1 MEPGDEWGRGRSLA
15 QKFLAE
21 IATCTCKV
29 GQGELTEM
37 VATLLKLSEVMD
49 LQEIS
54 RRAFRA
60 LLVSCFV
67 SATLLAQSGEVS
79 LRGQVTDQSGAVVPG
94 IPVTLIAPGGDVR
107 ETKTED
113 VEGRY
118 VFRDLPAGT
127 YTLRVRVK
135 GFADIEKPGVV
146 IVRGQPQV
154 VNLQLDVVM
163 EQQEVTI
170 KEEEAPSVSV
180 SSANNASALTL
191 QGSDLEA
198 LSDDPT
204 DLEADLQA
212 LAGPSAGPSGGAMF
226 VNGFSGGNLPAKE
239 SIREIRINQNP
250 FSPEY
255 DTLGYGRIEI
265 FTKPGTEKYHGTMDY
280 SFGKDFWNSRNPYSS
295 QKAPFML
302 NEFEGNAG
310 GPMGKRA
317 SFSLEWQRN
326 MVDNGSISNGVT
338 LDPQTL
344 TAVPFNSVLTTP
356 QRFTR
361 LNPRVDYQLNQNN
374 TLVVAYDFT
383 HSDIRDAGIG
393 GFDLISRGY
402 RVTYTDQTVQMTETA
417 VLGRNINETRF
428 QYFRTASQMSP
439 NSLSPEIQVLG
450 SFRGG
455 GSQNGQSLDTQNDF
469 ELQNYTSMV
478 RSRHTLRFGVR
489 LRVQMDDSVTRQNF
503 NGTFTF
509 GGGLA
514 PELDSNNQP
523 VLDGTGNPVLA
534 SINSIERYRRTLL
547 FQQMGD
553 SLPQIAALGGGAT
566 QFSLDAGIANLS
578 AREADVG
585 VFAGDEWQV
594 LSNVTLD
601 LGFRYETQSYVHDWR
616 DFAPRIAI
624 SWAPGGGTGN
634 SRAKTVLRAGF
645 GIFYNRFPL
654 SDIVLAERYNGV
666 IQQQY
671 VVANPDF
678 FPAIPP
684 TASLTAQ
691 GYQSSEAV
699 SSRLRAPYILQS
711 ALTLERQLSASTA
724 FAVTYTNS
732 HGVHLYRS
740 EDINAPVPGTYNP
753 NVPGS
758 GTFPLG
764 HSGPV
769 FLMESS
775 GIYNQNQVV
784 ANINTRL
791 KQGVSLFGFYVF
803 NRAMSST
810 DGIDTVP
817 ANPFSLAGE
826 YGPAATDV
834 HHRVTFGGSLSMKWN
849 VRISPFVIIQSGA
862 PFDITAGSDL
872 YGTTLFNGRPGTA
885 TDPNKPGVILTKYGL
900 LDPNPSPG
908 QPVLGRNYGRGPGQM
923 RVNLR
928 VAKAIG
934 FGSEVGRAGEQR
946 PSASAGGAGVAQASG
961 RGLGGII
968 GAPKTVHR
976 YNLIV
981 SMSIQNL
988 LNHNN
993 RGPITGDITS
1003 PLFGSANRIA
1013 GGPNGE
1019 GFFETAD
1026 NRRLEAQIRF
1036 TF

>member
-1 MEPGDEWGRGRSLA
+1 MNKNDGNLHKVNEVITLH
-15 QKFLAE
+15 E
-21 IATCTCKV
+21 I
-29 GQGELTEM
+29 L
-37 VATLLKLSEVMD
+37 
-49 LQEIS
+49 
-54 RRAFRA
+54 RRASHA
-60 LLVSCFV
+60 LLISCFL
-67 SATLLAQSGEVS
+67 SAALLAQSGEVS
-79 LRGQVTDQSGAVVPG
+79 LRGQVTDQSGAVVSG
-94 IPVTLIAPGGDVR
+94 IPVTLIAADGGVR
-107 ETKTED
+107 EAKTEES
-113 VEGRY
+113 EGRY

-135 GFADIEKPGVV
+135 GFADIEMPGVV

-154 VNLQLDVVM
+154 VNLQLAVVM
-163 EQQEVTI
+163 EQQEVTV
-170 KEEEAPSVSV
+170 KEEEGPSVSL
-180 SSANNASALTL
+180 SSANNASAVTL
-191 QGSDLEA
+191 QGADLEA

-226 VNGFSGGNLPAKE
+226 VNGFSGGNLPAKD

-265 FTKPGTEKYHGTMDY
+265 FTKPGTEKYHGTMNY

-295 QKAPFML
+295 RKAPFMI
-302 NEFEGNAG
+302 NEFEGNIG
-310 GPMGKRA
+310 GPLGRRA
-317 SFSLEWQRN
+317 SFALEWQRN
-326 MVDNGSISNGVT
+326 MVDNGSISNVFI

-361 LNPRVDYQLNQNN
+361 INPRVDYQLNQNN

-402 RVTYTDQTVQMTETA
+402 HVAYTDQTVQMTETA

-428 QYFRTASQMSP
+428 QYYRTVSQMMP
-439 NSLSPEIQVLG
+439 NSLNPELQVLG

-455 GSQNGQSLDTQNDF
+455 GSQNGLSFGTQNDF
-469 ELQNYTSMV
+469 EFQNYTSMV
-478 RSRHTLRFGVR
+478 RSRHTWRFGIR
-489 LRVQMDDSVTRQNF
+489 LRGQMDDSITRQNF

-523 VLDGTGNPVLA
+523 VLDGSGNPVLT
-534 SINSIERYRRTLL
+534 SIKSIERYRRTLL

-553 SLPQIAALGGGAT
+553 SPAQIRALGGGAT
-566 QFSLDAGIANLS
+566 QFSLDTGIPNLS
-578 AREADVG
+578 AHEIDVG

-594 LSNVTLD
+594 RSNVTLD

-616 DFAPRIAI
+616 DFAPRVAI
-624 SWAPGGGTGN
+624 SWAPGGGAGN

-645 GIFYNRFPL
+645 GIFYSRFPL
-654 SDIVLAERYNGV
+654 SDIVTAERYNGI

-678 FPAIPP
+678 FPAIPA
-684 TASLTAQ
+684 TTMLAAL
-691 GYQSSEAV
+691 GYQSTQVV
-699 SSRLRAPYILQS
+699 STRLRAPYVMQS

-740 EDINAPVPGTYNP
+740 EDINAPLPGTYNP

-791 KQGVSLFGFYVF
+791 KQGVSLFGFYVL

-817 ANPFSLAGE
+817 ANPYSLAGE

-834 HHRVTFGGSLSMKWN
+834 RHRATFGGSVNTKWN
-849 VRISPFVIIQSGA
+849 LRISPFVVVQSGA
-862 PFDITAGSDL
+862 PFDVTAGSDL
-872 YGTTLFNGRPGTA
+872 FGTTLFNGRPGIA
-885 TDPNKPGVILTKYGL
+885 TDQSKPGLIPTQYGL

-908 QPVLGRNYGRGPGQM
+908 ERILGRNFGRGPSQM

-934 FGSEVGRAGEQR
+934 FGSVNGRGAEQR
-946 PSASAGGAGVAQASG
+946 SSVSAGGATAAQASG

-968 GAPKTVHR
+968 GAPKTVRR

-1003 PLFGSANRIA
+1003 PLFGSSNRIA

>member
-1 MEPGDEWGRGRSLA
+1 MGERAGHSREISSENRRDALA
-15 QKFLAE
+15 KSKAGGMNRRTTKLS
-21 IATCTCKV
+21 KV
-29 GQGELTEM
+29 SELTH
-37 VATLLKLSEVMD
+37 LRKILS
-49 LQEIS
+49 
-54 RRAFRA
+54 RAFHA
-60 LLVSCFV
+60 LLISGFI
-67 SATLLAQSGEVS
+67 SAALLAQSGEVS
-79 LRGQVTDQSGAVVPG
+79 LRGQVTDQSGAVVAR
-94 IPVTLIAPGGDVR
+94 IPVTLSAPGGVVR
-107 ETKTED
+107 EAITDES
-113 VEGRY
+113 EGRY

-127 YTLRVRVK
+127 YALQVHVK
-135 GFADIEKPGVV
+135 GFAEIEMPNVV

-163 EQQEVTI
+163 EQQEVTV
-170 KEEEAPSVSV
+170 KEDEAPSVSL
-180 SSANNASALTL
+180 SSANNASAVTL
-191 QGSDLEA
+191 QGADLEA

-204 DLEADLQA
+204 DLQADLQA

-280 SFGKDFWNSRNPYSS
+280 NFGKDFWNSRNPYST
-295 QKAPFML
+295 QKAPFMI
-302 NEFEGNAG
+302 NELEGNLG
-310 GPMGKRA
+310 GPLGKRA
-317 SFSLEWQRN
+317 SFAVEYQRN
-326 MVDNGSISNGVT
+326 MVDNGSITNGVT

-344 TAVPFNSVLTTP
+344 TAEAFNTVLITP

-361 LNPRVDYQLNQNN
+361 INPRVDYQLNPNN

-383 HSDIRDAGIG
+383 HSDIRDGGIG
-393 GFDLISRGY
+393 GFNLISQGY
-402 RVTYTDQTVQMTETA
+402 HVAYTDQTVQATETA

-428 QYFRTASQMSP
+428 QYYRTASQMTP
-439 NSLSPEIQVLG
+439 NSLDPETQVLG
-450 SFRGG
+450 SFIGG
-455 GSQNGQSLDTQNDF
+455 GSQNGLSLNTENDF
-469 ELQNYTSMV
+469 ELQNYTSLV
-478 RSRHTLRFGVR
+478 RNKHTVRFGVR
-489 LRVQMDDSVTRQNF
+489 LRGQMDSSVTRQNF

-509 GGGLA
+509 AGGLA

-523 VLDGTGNPVLA
+523 VLDGSGNPVLT
-534 SINSIERYRRTLL
+534 SIKSIERYRRTLL

-553 SLPQIAALGGGAT
+553 SPAQIRALGGGAT
-566 QFSLDAGIANLS
+566 QFSIDTGIPNLS
-578 AREADVG
+578 AHEVDAG

-594 LSNVTLD
+594 RSNVTLD
-601 LGFRYETQSYVHDWR
+601 LGLRYETQSYTHDWR
-616 DFAPRIAI
+616 DFAPRVAI
-624 SWAPGGGTGN
+624 SWAPGGGAGK

-645 GIFYNRFPL
+645 GIFYTRFPL
-654 SDIVLAERYNGV
+654 SDIVTAERYNGIV
-666 IQQQY
+666 QQQF

-678 FPAIPP
+678 FPAIPS
-684 TASLTAQ
+684 TASLEAL

-699 SSRLRAPYILQS
+699 SSRLRAPYVMQS

-732 HGVHLYRS
+732 RGMHLYRS
-740 EDINAPVPGTYNP
+740 EDINTPLPGTYNP

-764 HSGPV
+764 HAGPV

-775 GIYNQNQVV
+775 GIYNQNQIV

-791 KQGVSLFGFYVF
+791 KQGVSLFGFYVL
-803 NRAMSST
+803 NRAMSNT

-817 ANPFSLAGE
+817 ANPYNFAGE

-834 HHRVTFGGSLSMKWN
+834 RHRVTFGGSISMKWSL
-849 VRISPFVIIQSGA
+849 RISPFVIVQSGA
-862 PFDITAGSDL
+862 PFDVTAGSDL
-872 YGTTLFNGRPGTA
+872 YGTTLFNGRPGIA
-885 TDPNKPGVILTKYGL
+885 TDTTKPGLIQTQYGL

-908 QPVLGRNYGRGPGQM
+908 EIILGRNYGRGPSQV

-934 FGSEVGRAGEQR
+934 IGPVTGRAADAR
-946 PSASAGGAGVAQASG
+946 PTVSAGGATAAQASG

-976 YNLIV
+976 YNMIV

-993 RGPITGDITS
+993 PGPITGDITS

-1026 NRRLEAQIRF
+1026 NRRLEAQLRF
-1036 TF
+1036 AF

>member
-1 MEPGDEWGRGRSLA
+1 MLIFPKVNDVISMH
-15 QKFLAE
+15 E
-21 IATCTCKV
+21 IV
-29 GQGELTEM
+29 
-37 VATLLKLSEVMD
+37 
-49 LQEIS
+49 
-54 RRAFRA
+54 RRTFHA
-60 LLVSCFV
+60 LLISCFLSV
-67 SATLLAQSGEVS
+67 ALLAQSGEIS
-79 LRGQVTDQSGAVVPG
+79 LRGQVTDQSGAVVVG
-94 IPVTLIAPGGDVR
+94 IPVTLIAPGGVVR
-107 ETKTED
+107 EATTDEL
-113 VEGRY
+113 EGRY
-118 VFRDLPAGT
+118 AFRDLPAGT

-135 GFADIEKPGVV
+135 SFADIEKPGVV
-146 IVRGQPQV
+146 IVRGKPQV
-154 VNLQLDVVM
+154 VDLQLDVVM
-163 EQQEVTI
+163 EQQEVTV
-170 KEEEAPSVSV
+170 KEEDAPSVSV
-180 SSANNASALTL
+180 SSANNASAVTL
-191 QGSDLEA
+191 HGSDLEA

-265 FTKPGTEKYHGTMDY
+265 FTKPGTEKYHGTLDY

-295 QKAPFML
+295 MKAPFMI

-310 GPMGKRA
+310 GPLGKRA
-317 SFSLEWQRN
+317 SFAIEGQRN
-326 MVDNGSISNGVT
+326 MVDNGSITNGVT
-338 LDPQTL
+338 LDPLTL
-344 TAVPFNSVLTTP
+344 LAQPFNSVLTAR

-361 LNPRVDYQLNQNN
+361 INPRVDYQLNANN
-374 TLVVAYDFT
+374 TLVGAYDFT
-383 HSDIRDAGIG
+383 HSDVRDGGIG
-393 GFDLISRGY
+393 GFNLISQGSH
-402 RVTYTDQTVQMTETA
+402 VSYTDHTAQIMETA
-417 VLGRNINETRF
+417 VIGGNINETRF
-428 QYFRTASQMSP
+428 QFFRTAMQSIP

-450 SFRGG
+450 SFNGG
-455 GSQNGQSLDTQNDF
+455 GSQNGQSFDTQNNF

-478 RSRHTLRFGVR
+478 RSRHTFRFGIR
-489 LRVQMDDSVTRQNF
+489 IRGQMDDSTTGQNF
-503 NGTFTF
+503 NGKFTF
-509 GGGLA
+509 AGGLA

-523 VLDGTGNPVLA
+523 VLDGSGNSVA
-534 SINSIERYRRTLL
+534 TSIKSIERYRRTLL

-553 SLPQIAALGGGAT
+553 SPAQIRVLGGGAT
-566 QFSLDAGIANLS
+566 QFSINTGIPELS
-578 AREADVG
+578 THEVDVG

-594 LSNVTLD
+594 RSNVTLD
-601 LGFRYETQSYVHDWR
+601 LGFRYETQSYIHDWR
-616 DFAPRIAI
+616 DFAPRVAV
-624 SWAPGGGTGN
+624 SWAPGGSGGN

-654 SDIVLAERYNGV
+654 SDIVTAERYNGTN
-666 IQQQY
+666 QQQY

-678 FPAIPP
+678 FPTIPAI
-684 TASLTAQ
+684 ASLAAL

-699 SSRLRAPYILQS
+699 SSRMRAPYVMQT

-724 FAVTYTNS
+724 VAVTYTNS

-740 EDINAPVPGTYNP
+740 EDSNAPLPGTYNP

-764 HSGPV
+764 HPGPV

-791 KQGVSLFGFYVF
+791 KQGVSLFAFYVL
-803 NRAMSST
+803 NRATSNT

-817 ANPFSLAGE
+817 ANPYDLAGE

-834 HHRVTFGGSLSMKWN
+834 RHRVTFGGSISTKWN
-849 VRISPFVIIQSGA
+849 LRISPFVIVQSGA

-872 YGTTLFNGRPGTA
+872 YGTTLFNGRPGIA
-885 TDPNKPGVILTKYGL
+885 ADPNKPGVIQTPYGL

-908 QPVLGRNYGRGPGQM
+908 ELILGRNYGRGPGQM

-928 VAKAIG
+928 IAKAIG
-934 FGSEVGRAGEQR
+934 FGSEVGRAAEQR
-946 PSASAGGAGVAQASG
+946 PSVSAGGATAAQASG

-968 GAPKTVHR
+968 GTPKTVHR
-976 YNLIV
+976 YNMIV
-981 SMSIQNL
+981 TMSVQNL

-993 RGPITGDITS
+993 PGPITGDITS

-1019 GFFETAD
+1019 GFYETAD

>member
-1 MEPGDEWGRGRSLA
+1 MERKLTSLH
-15 QKFLAE
+15 E
-21 IATCTCKV
+21 I
-29 GQGELTEM
+29 L
-37 VATLLKLSEVMD
+37 
-49 LQEIS
+49 
-54 RRAFRA
+54 RRIVYV
-60 LLVSCFV
+60 LLVSCFL
-67 SATLLAQSGEVS
+67 SAALLAQSGEVS

-94 IPVTLIAPGGDVR
+94 IPVTLVGPGGVVQ
-107 ETKTED
+107 ETTTGEP
-113 VEGRY
+113 EGRY
-118 VFRDLPAGT
+118 IFRDLPAGT

-135 GFADIEKPGVV
+135 GFADIEKSGVV
-146 IVRGQPQV
+146 IARGQPQV
-154 VNLQLDVVM
+154 VNVQLAVAM
-163 EQQEVTI
+163 EQQEVTV

-180 SSANNASALTL
+180 SSANNASAVTL
-191 QGSDLEA
+191 RGADLEA

-226 VNGFSGGNLPAKE
+226 VNGFSGGSLPAKE

-302 NEFEGNAG
+302 NEFEGNFG
-310 GPMGKRA
+310 GPMGKHA
-317 SFSLEWQRN
+317 SFALEWQRN
-326 MVDNGSISNGVT
+326 MVNNGSIVNVVT

-344 TAVPFNSVLTTP
+344 TAAPFNSVLTTP

-374 TLVVAYDFT
+374 TLVFAYDFT
-383 HSDIRDAGIG
+383 HSDIRDGGIG

-402 RVTYTDQTVQMTETA
+402 HVAYTDQTVQMTETA
-417 VLGRNINETRF
+417 VLGRNVNETRF
-428 QYFRTASQMSP
+428 QYYRTANEMIP

-455 GSQNGQSLDTQNDF
+455 GSQNGHSLDTQNNF
-469 ELQNYTSMV
+469 ELQNYTSLV
-478 RSRHTLRFGVR
+478 RSGHTWRFGAR
-489 LRVQMDDSVTRQNF
+489 LRVQLDNSVTRQNF

-523 VLDGTGNPVLA
+523 VLDGSGNPVLT
-534 SINSIERYRRTLL
+534 SIKSIERYRRTIL

-553 SLPQIAALGGGAT
+553 SAAQIRALGGGAT
-566 QFSLDAGIANLS
+566 QFSLDAGNPNLS
-578 AREADVG
+578 AHEVDVG
-585 VFAGDEWQV
+585 VFVGDEWQV
-594 LSNVTLD
+594 RSNVTVD
-601 LGFRYETQSYVHDWR
+601 LGLRYETQSYIHDWR
-616 DFAPRIAI
+616 DFAPRVAI
-624 SWAPGGGTGN
+624 SWAPGGGVGN

-645 GIFYNRFPL
+645 GIFYSRFPL
-654 SDIVLAERYNGV
+654 SDIITAERYNGI

-671 VVANPDF
+671 VVANADF
-678 FPAIPP
+678 FPTIPP
-684 TASLTAQ
+684 TGSVAAL

-699 SSRLRAPYILQS
+699 SSRLRTPYVMQS

-732 HGVHLYRS
+732 HGVHLFRS
-740 EDINAPVPGTYNP
+740 EDINAPLPGTYNP
-753 NVPGS
+753 DVTGS

-791 KQGVSLFGFYVF
+791 KQGVSLFGFYVL
-803 NRAMSST
+803 NRALSSS

-817 ANPFSLAGE
+817 ANPYNLAGE

-834 HHRVTFGGSLSMKWN
+834 RHRVTFGGSINTRWN
-849 VRISPFVIIQSGA
+849 VRISPFVIVQSGA
-862 PFDITAGSDL
+862 PFDVTAGSDL
-872 YGTTLFNGRPGTA
+872 YGTTLFNGRPGIP
-885 TDPNKPGVILTKYGL
+885 TDPSKPGVVQTQYGL
-900 LDPNPSPG
+900 LDPNPSSDERI
-908 QPVLGRNYGRGPGQM
+908 LGRNYGRGPKQM

-928 VAKAIG
+928 VSKALG
-934 FGSEVGRAGEQR
+934 FGSETGRAAEQR
-946 PSASAGGAGVAQASG
+946 PSASAGGATAAQASG

-968 GAPKTVHR
+968 GNPKTARR
-976 YNLIV
+976 YNMII

-988 LNHNN
+988 LNHTNP
-993 RGPITGDITS
+993 GPIIGDITS
-1003 PLFGSANRIA
+1003 PLFGFSNKIA

-1026 NRRLEAQIRF
+1026 NRRLEAQLRF

>member
-1 MEPGDEWGRGRSLA
+1 MISLH
-15 QKFLAE
+15 E
-21 IATCTCKV
+21 ILMRV
-29 GQGELTEM
+29 FH
-37 VATLLKLSEVMD
+37 VM
-49 LQEIS
+49 
-54 RRAFRA
+54 
-60 LLVSCFV
+60 LVSCFL
-67 SATLLAQSGEVS
+67 SAALLAQSGVVS

-94 IPVTLIAPGGDVR
+94 IPVTLIGPGGAPR
-107 ETKTED
+107 EATTDEP
-113 VEGRY
+113 GGHY

-135 GFADIEKPGVV
+135 GFADIEKPGLVV
-146 IVRGQPQV
+146 GRGQPQV
-154 VNLQLDVVM
+154 VDVRLVVVM
-163 EQQEVTI
+163 EQQEVTV

-180 SSANNASALTL
+180 SSANNASAVTL
-191 QGSDLEA
+191 QGADLEA

-204 DLEADLQA
+204 DLQADLQA
-212 LAGPSAGPSGGAMF
+212 LAGPSAGPSGGAIF
-226 VNGFSGGNLPAKE
+226 VNGFSGGSLPAKE

-280 SFGKDFWNSRNPYSS
+280 SFGKDFWNSRNPYSA

-302 NEFEGNAG
+302 NEIEGNAG
-310 GPMGKRA
+310 GPLGKRA
-317 SFSLEWQRN
+317 SFAVEWQRN
-326 MVDNGSISNGVT
+326 MVDNGSITNGVT

-344 TAVPFNSVLTTP
+344 VAEPFNSVLTTP

-361 LNPRVDYQLNQNN
+361 INPRVDYRLNQNN

-383 HSDIRDAGIG
+383 HSDIRDGGIG
-393 GFDLISRGY
+393 GFDLIPRGY
-402 RVTYTDQTVQMTETA
+402 HVAYTDQTVQMTETA

-428 QYFRTASQMSP
+428 QYYRTAIQTMA
-439 NSLSPEIQVLG
+439 NTLSPEIQVLG
-450 SFRGG
+450 SFNGG
-455 GSQNGQSLDTQNDF
+455 GSQKGISFDTQNNF

-478 RSRHTLRFGVR
+478 RSRHTWRFGVR
-489 LRVQMDDSVTRQNF
+489 LRGQMDDSITRQDF

-523 VLDGTGNPVLA
+523 VLDGSGNPVLT

-547 FQQMGD
+547 FRQTGD
-553 SLPQIAALGGGAT
+553 SPAEIRALGGGAT
-566 QFSLDAGIANLS
+566 QFSIDTGIPNLS
-578 AREADVG
+578 ARQVDIG

-594 LSNVTLD
+594 RSNVTLD
-601 LGFRYETQSYVHDWR
+601 LGFRYETQSYIHDWR
-616 DFAPRIAI
+616 DFAPRVAI
-624 SWAPGGGTGN
+624 SWAPGGGASN

-645 GIFYNRFPL
+645 GIFYDRFPL
-654 SDIVLAERYNGV
+654 SEIVKAERYNGI

-678 FPAIPP
+678 FPTIPSTP
-684 TASLTAQ
+684 SLAAL
-691 GYQSSEAV
+691 GYQSTEAV
-699 SSRLRAPYILQS
+699 SSRLRAPYVMQS

-732 HGVHLYRS
+732 HGVQLFRS
-740 EDINAPVPGTYNP
+740 EDINAPLPGTYNP
-753 NVPGS
+753 NLPGS

-764 HSGPV
+764 HAGPA

-784 ANINTRL
+784 ANINARL
-791 KQGVSLFGFYVF
+791 NRGVSLFGFYVL

-810 DGIDTVP
+810 DGIDTFP
-817 ANPFSLAGE
+817 ANPYSLAGE

-834 HHRVTFGGSLSMKWN
+834 RHRVTFGGSINTKWN
-849 VRISPFVIIQSGA
+849 LRISPFVIVQSGP
-862 PFDITAGSDL
+862 PFDVTAGSDL
-872 YGTTLFNGRPGTA
+872 YGTTLFNGRPGIA
-885 TDPNKPGVILTKYGL
+885 TDPGKSGVIQTQYGL

-908 QPVLGRNYGRGPGQM
+908 EPILGRNYGRGPGQM

-934 FGSEVGRAGEQR
+934 FGSEVGRAAEQR
-946 PSASAGGAGVAQASG
+946 PSASAGGATAAQASG

-968 GAPKTVHR
+968 GAPKTVRR
-976 YNLIV
+976 YNMII

-988 LNHNN
+988 LNHTNP
-993 RGPITGDITS
+993 GPITGDITA
-1003 PLFGSANRIA
+1003 PLFGSANRVA

-1019 GFFETAD
+1019 GFFETAN

>member
-1 MEPGDEWGRGRSLA
+1 MHQSL
-15 QKFLAE
+15 
-21 IATCTCKV
+21 
-29 GQGELTEM
+29 
-37 VATLLKLSEVMD
+37 S
-49 LQEIS
+49 
-54 RRAFRA
+54 RAFYA
-60 LLVSCFV
+60 LLISCFLSTV
-67 SATLLAQSGEVS
+67 LLAQSGEVS
-79 LRGQVTDQSGAVVPG
+79 LRGQVTDQSGAVVPKA
-94 IPVTLIAPGGDVR
+94 PVTLIAPDGGVR
-107 ETKTED
+107 EAITDES
-113 VEGRY
+113 EGRY
-118 VFRDLPAGT
+118 LFRDLPAGT
-127 YTLRVRVK
+127 YTLRVHVK
-135 GFADIEKPGVV
+135 GFADIEKPNVA

-154 VNLQLDVVM
+154 VDLQLEVVM
-163 EQQEVTI
+163 EQQEVTVN
-170 KEEEAPSVSV
+170 EQEAPSVSL
-180 SSANNASALTL
+180 SSASNASAVTL
-191 QGSDLEA
+191 QGADLEA

-204 DLEADLQA
+204 DLQADLQA

-280 SFGKDFWNSRNPYSS
+280 NFGKDFWNSRNPYSS
-295 QKAPFML
+295 QKAPFL
-302 NEFEGNAG
+302 LDEFEGNLG
-310 GPMGKRA
+310 GPLGKRA
-317 SFSLEWQRN
+317 SFAVEYQRN
-326 MVDNGSISNGVT
+326 MVDNGSISNGFI

-356 QRFTR
+356 QRFMR
-361 LNPRVDYQLNQNN
+361 INPRVDYQLNQNN
-374 TLVVAYDFT
+374 TLVVAYEFT
-383 HSDIRDAGIG
+383 HSDIRDGGIG
-393 GFDLISRGY
+393 GFNLISQGY
-402 RVTYTDQTVQMTETA
+402 HVTYTDQTVQMTETA

-428 QYFRTASQMSP
+428 QYYRTASQTTP
-439 NSLSPEIQVLG
+439 NSLDPEIQVLG
-450 SFRGG
+450 SFIGG
-455 GSQNGQSLDTQNDF
+455 GSQNGQSLDKQNDL

-478 RSRHTLRFGVR
+478 RNRHTLRFGVR
-489 LRVQMDDSVTRQNF
+489 LRGQMDSSVTRQNF
-503 NGTFTF
+503 NGRFTF

-523 VLDGTGNPVLA
+523 VLDGSGNPVLT
-534 SINSIERYRRTLL
+534 SIKSIERYRRTLL

-553 SLPQIAALGGGAT
+553 SPAQIRALGGGAT
-566 QFSLDAGIANLS
+566 QFSIDTGVPNLS
-578 AREADVG
+578 AHAVDVG

-594 LSNVTLD
+594 RSNVTLD
-601 LGFRYETQSYVHDWR
+601 LGLRYETQSYIHDWR
-616 DFAPRIAI
+616 DFAPRVAI
-624 SWAPGGGTGN
+624 SWAPGGGSGN

-645 GIFYNRFPL
+645 GIFYTRFPL
-654 SDIVLAERYNGV
+654 SAIVTAERYNGIV
-666 IQQQY
+666 QQQF

-678 FPAIPP
+678 FPTIPSP
-684 TASLTAQ
+684 GSLAAL

-699 SSRLRAPYILQS
+699 SSRLRAPYVMQS
-711 ALTLERQLSASTA
+711 ALTVERQLSASTA

-740 EDINAPVPGTYNP
+740 EDINAPLPGTYNP

-764 HSGPV
+764 HPGPV
-769 FLMESS
+769 FLMDSS

-791 KQGVSLFGFYVF
+791 KQGVSLFAFYVL

-817 ANPFSLAGE
+817 ANPYSLAGE

-834 HHRVTFGGSLSMKWN
+834 RHRVTFGGNISAKWN
-849 VRISPFVIIQSGA
+849 LRISPFLVLQSGA
-862 PFDITAGSDL
+862 PFDVTAGSDL
-872 YGTTLFNGRPGTA
+872 YGTTLFNGRPGIA
-885 TDPNKPGVILTKYGL
+885 TDPSKPGLIQTQYGL
-900 LDPNPSPG
+900 LDPSPSPG
-908 QPVLGRNYGRGPGQM
+908 EVILGRNYGRGPSQL

-934 FGSEVGRAGEQR
+934 FGAVTGRAAESR
-946 PSASAGGAGVAQASG
+946 PVSAGGATAAQASG
-961 RGLGGII
+961 RGIGGII
-968 GAPKTVHR
+968 GTPKTVHR
-976 YNLIV
+976 YNMIV

-1003 PLFGSANRIA
+1003 PLFGSSNRIA